1 MADGFWWEPLS
12 VAEARDLLD
21 GLAAPW
27 WLAGGYALETFV
39 GRAYREH
46 GDIDV
51 VVFRDDQRAVHDH
64 LMARG
69 WEAHAP
75 DPPGTLRPWREGE
88 LLPSDVHDIWCREA
102 SDGPWRLQL
111 MLEERDGDDW
121 VYRRDAAIQRPVTA
135 FGWSTSDGMPVIAP
149 EVQLLYTARSTS
161 RSQSGKGDQDLEI
174 VAPLLPADAHDWL
187 LNVLSTDAPGHPWIH
202 RLA

>member
-12 VAEARDLLD
+12 VAAVRGLLE

-51 VVFRDDQRAVHDH
+51 AVFRENQRAVHDH
-64 LMARG
+64 LRARG
-69 WEAHAP
+69 WEAHAA
-75 DPPGTLRPWREGE
+75 DPPGTLRPWHEGE
-88 LLPSDVHDIWCREA
+88 SLPAHVHDIWCREA
-102 SDGPWRLQL
+102 SDGPWLLQL

-121 VYRRDAAIQRPVTA
+121 VYRRNPAIRRPMVD
-135 FGWSTSDGMPVIAP
+135 FGWQTPEGMRVITP
-149 EVQLLYTARSTS
+149 EVQLLYTARSSS
-161 RSQSGKGDQDLEI
+161 RSQSDKGGRDFEV
-174 VAPLLPADAHDWL
+174 VAPLLPADARNWL
-187 LNVLSTDAPGHPWIH
+187 RDALGTDAPGHPWLH
-202 RLA
+202 RLG